1 MHHMRATGGSVVL
14 IASTSGYFGGTG
26 VAGYVTSKHG
36 VVGLMRA
43 SQATAAKYGIRVNAV
58 APFFTPTHITASYAE
73 NWKKAGLEA
82 NTPEDV
88 AAVVMHTSLDERSGR
103 CTLVSATSYLLIS
116 LHRLMKS
123 SC

>member
-1 MHHMRATGGSVVL
+1 MRATGGSIVL

-43 SQATAAKYGIRVNAV
+43 SQATAVKYNIRVNAV

-73 NWKKAGLEA
+73 KWKEAGLEA
-82 NTPEDV
+82 NTPEGV
-88 AAVVMHTSLDERSGR
+88 AEVVMHTSLGERSGR
-103 CTLVSATSYLLIS
+103 CTLVSAASYFFPNPHGLNEIPS
-116 LHRLMKS
+116 
-123 SC
+123 